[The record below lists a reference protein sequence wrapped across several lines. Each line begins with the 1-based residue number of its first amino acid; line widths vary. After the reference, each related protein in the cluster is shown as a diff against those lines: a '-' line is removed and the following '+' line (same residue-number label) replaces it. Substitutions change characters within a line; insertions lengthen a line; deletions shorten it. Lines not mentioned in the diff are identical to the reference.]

1 MTKKEAEKR
10 LKKLREAIAHHR
22 YQYHVLDQQEI
33 SDEAL
38 DSLKHELATLE
49 QQFPELI
56 TTDSPTQRVAGGV
69 LDGFSKVTHTVRQ
82 WSFADAFDEEEITAF
97 DDRVRRMLG
106 KEGVDVTDIEYTCEP
121 KIDGF
126 KIILT
131 YKDGLL
137 VTAATRGDGKVGE
150 DVTQN
155 VKTIE
160 SIPLRLKQNIDCV
173 VEGEIWMPK
182 SEFERINKEREKE
195 GQPLYANPRNIAAGT
210 IRQLDSRVAAERN
223 LDCFIYDLGSA
234 SIDIPESQYEE
245 LLLLRDLGFK
255 VNQYF
260 VKAKNIADVISYWQ
274 ERESKK
280 KDEPYWVDG
289 VVAKVDRKDYQD
301 ILGYTGKA
309 PRFAIAIKFPAEEVT
324 TVVED
329 IHVQVGRT
337 GALTPVAYLR
347 PALVAGS
354 TVSRATLH
362 NQDEINRLDVRIGDT
377 VIIRKAGDIIPD
389 VVKVLTDMRDGNE
402 KKFSIEQYAKDHGWN
417 IAREETSGS
426 EVSAA
431 WYITDKNHPAIM
443 QEKLTH
449 FVSKKAM
456 NIDGMGEQLVRRFW
470 EEGLVQDVADIF
482 TLKEGDILA
491 LENFKE
497 KSTQNLLEAIKQ
509 SKNVT
514 LAKFIFALGIR
525 HVGEETA
532 DLLANHFGSFEKLQ
546 KTTLEELVPIDGIG
560 GTVAESIVEYFADS
574 DNRELLERLLS
585 HVSIIN
591 PKKKS
596 GSDLKFN
603 NMVFVLTGTLES
615 LSRDE
620 AKAKIKELGGS
631 VSGSVSKK
639 TTYVVAGESAGSKYD
654 KAQQLG
660 VAILDEAAFL
670 EMLG

>member
-1 MTKKEAEKR
+1 MTKKDAEKR
-10 LKKLREAIAHHR
+10 IQKLRESIAHHR

-49 QQFPELI
+49 GQYPDLI
-56 TTDSPTQRVAGGV
+56 TADSPSQRVAGGV
-69 LDGFSKVTHTVRQ
+69 RDGFSKITHTVRQ
-82 WSFADAFDEEEITAF
+82 WSFADAFDEEEIVAF
-97 DDRVRRMLG
+97 DDRVRRMLS
-106 KEGVDVTDIEYTCEP
+106 KEGVDVSDIEYTCEP

-131 YKDGLL
+131 YKEGVL

-160 SIPLRLKQNIDCV
+160 SIPLRLKQDVDCV

-182 SEFERINKEREKE
+182 PEFERINAEREKE
-195 GQPLYANPRNIAAGT
+195 GQSLYANPRNIAAGT

-223 LDCFIYDLGSA
+223 LDCFIYDLASA
-234 SIDIPESQYEE
+234 SIDIPSSQHDE
-245 LLLLRDLGFK
+245 LKLLRELGFK
-255 VNQYF
+255 VNKYF
-260 VKAKNIADVISYWQ
+260 IKARNISEVITYWK
-274 ERESKK
+274 ERETKK

-289 VVAKVDRKDYQD
+289 VVAKADRKDYQD

-324 TVVED
+324 TIVED

-337 GALTPVAYLR
+337 GALTPVAYLQ

-362 NQDEINRLDVRIGDT
+362 NQDEIDRLDVRIGDT

-389 VVKVLTDMRDGNE
+389 VVQVLTDMRDGDE
-402 KKFSIEQYAKDHGWN
+402 KKFSIEQYAKDRGWS
-417 IAREETSGS
+417 IAREETSS
-426 EVSAA
+426 SDSSAA
-431 WYITDKNHPAIM
+431 LYITDKNHPEIM
-443 QEKLTH
+443 QEKLIH

-470 EEGLVQDVADIF
+470 EEGLIQDAADIF
-482 TLKEGDILA
+482 TLKAGDIVA

-497 KSTQNLLEAIKQ
+497 KSTQNLLHAIEQ

-532 DLLANHFGSFEKLQ
+532 DLLANHFGSFTKLQ
-546 KTTLEELVPIDGIG
+546 KATLDKLVPIEGVG
-560 GTVAESIVEYFADS
+560 GTVAESIVEYFADAENV
-574 DNRELLERLLS
+574 DLVDRLMGY
-585 HVSIIN
+585 VKIQN
-591 PKKKS
+591 PVKKQD
-596 GSDLKFN
+596 SDLKFKD
-603 NMVFVLTGTLES
+603 MVFVLTGTMDTM
-615 LSRDE
+615 SRDE
-620 AKAKIKELGGS
+620 AKTKIKSLGGS

-639 TTYVVAGESAGSKYD
+639 TTYVVAGESAGSKYT
-654 KAQQLG
+654 KAQELG
-660 VAILDEAAFL
+660 VTILDERSFIA
-670 EMLG
+670 ML